1 MTRGMYESI
10 DIDASAE
17 DVYRVA
23 ADVET
28 YPEWAQGVR
37 SVEVHET
44 DDTGLPVRASFVIEG
59 IVKEI
64 RYTLT
69 YGHDVPSHMSWEADE
84 GPDVRELTGSYEFA
98 EADGRTTVTY
108 ALRVEPSFRVPGF
121 LVRQG
126 EKQIVQAALRGLKK
140 RVETGA

>member
-10 DIDASAE
+10 EIDASAE
-17 DVYRVA
+17 EVYAVA
-23 ADVET
+23 QDIEG

-37 SVEVHET
+37 TVEVLER
-44 DDTGLPVRASFVIEG
+44 DDAGRPHRASFTLEG

-69 YGHDVPSHMSWEADE
+69 YAHTFPTHMAWEAD
-84 GPDVRELTGSYEFA
+84 GGGDVETLTGSYDFKEV
-98 EADGRTTVTY
+98 DGKTVVTY
-108 ALRVEPSFRVPGF
+108 ALRVEPTFRVPGF

-126 EKQIVQAALRGLKK
+126 EKQIIGAALRGLKK
-140 RVETGA
+140 RVESAK